1 MSWTDP
7 RPDEGTDPIQD
18 PDPADLDDD
27 DSKTKDT
34 PEHEQQDER

>member
-27 DSKTKDT
+27 SETKDT